1 MYKEERGIEIDLIQ
15 LVKKFV
21 ENLKYIVLV
30 TVSMGVVGYVVSTM
44 FLTPIYRASA
54 KMIINTRK
62 DETQNV
68 TNDQLNSAKNLLD
81 TYAVIIRSR
90 DVVNRVIEELD
101 LPENYEQLI
110 NYINVESV
118 DATQVMQ
125 ISVEHSNIN
134 TALAVTEK
142 ILEIAPGVIVETV
155 EAGSVKTVEQAYVNA
170 EPISPNIM
178 KNAIILAMVGFAL
191 SCAVVLIIFLTDNT
205 YETNMDIQRDLDI
218 PVLGVIPAVESCMGY
233 SKHKKHEKGRN

>member
-30 TVSMGVVGYVVSTM
+30 TVIMGVVGYVVSTM

-110 NYINVESV
+110 NYINV
-118 DATQVMQ
+118 
-125 ISVEHSNIN
+125 
-134 TALAVTEK
+134 
-142 ILEIAPGVIVETV
+142 
-155 EAGSVKTVEQAYVNA
+155 Y
-170 EPISPNIM
+170 
-178 KNAIILAMVGFAL
+178 
-191 SCAVVLIIFLTDNT
+191 
-205 YETNMDIQRDLDI
+205 
-218 PVLGVIPAVESCMGY
+218 
-233 SKHKKHEKGRN
+233 